1 MTTDS
6 STSTTTATAAT
17 TATSSTAR
25 TDSSKYTGRVKWFNN
40 KFGYGFITVVS
51 TDADASAAIGS
62 DVFAHHSEVSVGEDQ
77 YRYLVQG
84 EYVEFSVVKTTS
96 GNHDFQCSAIRG
108 IHGGQLICETRHT
121 AREQYNKT
129 TATGGSNTTSSTSAS
144 TSTLPRPGNSSSTT
158 QSFSGPSS
166 GEHRFSGVRPATRGG
181 RGGFSGGTSG
191 RGGRGGSG
199 GSSGGF
205 HI

>member
-1 MTTDS
+1 MQRLFDQYLHSLQLVLSDS

-96 GNHDFQCSAIRG
+96 G
-108 IHGGQLICETRHT
+108 QLICETRHT

-144 TSTLPRPGNSSSTT
+144 TSTLPRPGNSSSSTT